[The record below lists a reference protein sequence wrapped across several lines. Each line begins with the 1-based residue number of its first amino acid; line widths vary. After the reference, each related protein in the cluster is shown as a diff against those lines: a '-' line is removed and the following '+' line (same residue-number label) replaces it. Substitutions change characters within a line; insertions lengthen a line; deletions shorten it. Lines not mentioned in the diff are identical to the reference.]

1 MRRCRRRAQL
11 INYWEKHGRPEIL
24 PVLPGE
30 PTRDVRIEQRGT
42 DTVTTA
48 AGKSTLRRFS
58 VDGIIWGRE
67 TVWIDGAGR
76 FAAIVSRV
84 HILPLEGVRED
95 LKDALP
101 SLQASAIADRMSDLA
116 RQLKSISP
124 ATGGSFA
131 IAGARLIDGT
141 GRAAD

>member
-1 MRRCRRRAQL
+1 M
-11 INYWEKHGRPEIL
+11 INYWEKHGKPQTL

-30 PTRDVRIEQRGT
+30 PTRAVRIEQRGT
-42 DTVTTA
+42 DTVTTM
-48 AGKSTLRRFS
+48 AGKSILRRFS
-58 VDGIIWGRE
+58 VDGIVWGRE

-101 SLQASAIADRMSDLA
+101 SLQASAIADRMTDLA
-116 RQLKSISP
+116 RQLKSIPPVTAP
-124 ATGGSFA
+124 AFA
-131 IAGARLIDGT
+131 ITGTRLIDGT
-141 GRAAD
+141 GSAAD